1 MMMNLLLRSM
11 KKIKWLGIV
20 IFVSLFVILANS
32 NLFASAVT
40 KQPKHYTELE
50 FSPPPKVTLPEYETF
65 KLENGVTVYLIEDHE
80 FPLVQG
86 RAIFRTGSR
95 LEPND
100 QVGLASLTGNLMR
113 SGGTQQHSP
122 DELNEI
128 LEQRAASVETGIGT
142 ASGSANFNCL
152 TGDLETVF
160 GLFAEVIK
168 TPAFAE
174 EKYALAKQQIR
185 GNIARRNDDSGDIA
199 DREFQKLIYGEDSPY
214 ARTVEYETLE
224 NISREDVIKFHQK
237 YIRPEEMLLG
247 IVGDFDSG
255 MMRDRLEN
263 AFGNWEVSTPK
274 PNYDVPSAQQKI
286 TDGVY
291 FVQQPQLSQSYVELG
306 HLGGTLDNPDYPALR
321 VLNGA
326 LNGLGGILFNDLRSR
341 QGLAYSVYGVW
352 RASYDYPGYFVAG
365 GQTRSEATVP
375 LIKSLLEEIKKVQ
388 NNPLSDGQLRSA
400 KESILNSFIFNFQQ
414 PSQTLSRLMTYDY
427 YDYPSDF
434 IFQFQE
440 GVKKTTKED
449 VQRVANQ
456 YLKPEK
462 MVKLVVGNSDQ
473 IKPSLSQLEGE
484 VRTVD
489 ISIPQPLSQGVKQD
503 EK

>member
-1 MMMNLLLRSM
+1 M
-11 KKIKWLGIV
+11 KQLKWLGIA
-20 IFVSLFVILANS
+20 ICISLFVILGNS
-32 NLFASAVT
+32 DLFASAAT

-50 FSPPPKVTLPEYETF
+50 FSDPPEITLPEYETF
-65 KLENGVTVYLIEDHE
+65 KLENGLKVYLIEDHE
-80 FPLVQG
+80 FPLVEG

-95 LEPND
+95 LEPVEK
-100 QVGLASLTGNLMR
+100 VGLASLTGNLMR

-122 DELNEI
+122 DELNQI

-142 ASGSANFNCL
+142 ASGSAKFDCL
-152 TGDLETVF
+152 TGDLDTVF
-160 GLFAEVIK
+160 NLFAEVIK

-174 EKYALAKQQIR
+174 EKYALAKQQIK
-185 GNIARRNDDSGDIA
+185 GSIARRNDDPSEIA
-199 DREFQKLIYGEDSPY
+199 DREFKKVLYGEKSPY
-214 ARTVEYETLE
+214 ARTVEYETLN
-224 NISREDVIKFHQK
+224 NISREDVIEFYQS

-247 IVGDFDSG
+247 IVGDFDATE
-255 MMRDRLEN
+255 MRDRVEK
-263 AFGNWEVSTPK
+263 AFGAWQVSTLK
-274 PNYDVPSAQQKI
+274 PNYDVPSATQKR

-306 HLGGTLDNPDYPALR
+306 HLGGTLDNPDYPALQ

-352 RASYDYPGYFVAG
+352 SARYDYPGYFIAG

-375 LIKSLLEEIKKVQ
+375 LIQSLLEEIKKVQ
-388 NNPLSDGQLRSA
+388 ENSLSESELRYA

-414 PSQTLSRLMTYDY
+414 PSQTLSRLMRYDY
-427 YDYPSDF
+427 YDYPTDF

-440 GVKKTTKED
+440 GVKETTRED
-449 VQRVANQ
+449 VQRVAKI

-462 MVKLVVGNSDQ
+462 MVKLVVGNSEG
-473 IKPSLSQLEGE
+473 ITPSLSQLEEE
-484 VRTVD
+484 VTTVD
-489 ISIPQPLSQGVKQD
+489 VSIPQPISQRVKTDNQ
-503 EK
+503 